1 MTTAEYGILI
11 AALGFMVTIVTLI
24 VRLTST
30 LTRVDVTMKNLGEK
44 ITDINCE
51 NKHEHDDL
59 FGIAREHTDKL
70 ENHAIRIKVL
80 EEKPLPAQRKRA
92 QNA

>member
-1 MTTAEYGILI
+1 MTTAEWGILL

-30 LTRVDVTMKNLGEK
+30 LTRVDVTLQNLNDK

-51 NKHEHDDL
+51 NKRQHDE
-59 FGIAREHTDKL
+59 FSSVAREQGEKL
-70 ENHAIRIKVL
+70 ADHETRIAVIEN
-80 EEKPLPAQRKRA
+80 KPRRKSA
-92 QNA
+92 GA